1 MLVKSENYLGPI
13 ENILL
18 PSFRPDP
25 GTPQGV
31 SGQHHLPQ
39 HGGDLRSTAG
49 RLHQERPLPVSFR
62 ETKWVGLEQA
72 LARARKPWLNYGP
85 ALYKPKARAR
95 FSVKPDKARFSVK
108 PDKARFSVKPDKARY
123 PKSEP
128 IPALQVALHNY
139 STEMIR
145 AGTCARHHS
154 KAQARSCTRTII

>member
-13 ENILL
+13 EIILL

-62 ETKWVGLEQA
+62 ETKWVGLERA
-72 LARARKPWLNYGP
+72 LARARKPWLNDGP
-85 ALYKPKARAR
+85 ALHKPGPE
-95 FSVKPDKARFSVK
+95 FLSS
-108 PDKARFSVKPDKARY
+108 
-123 PKSEP
+123 PKVTDSE
-128 IPALQVALHNY
+128 AESQVFK
-139 STEMIR
+139 
-145 AGTCARHHS
+145 GQ
-154 KAQARSCTRTII
+154 AQLEPQTQNLSSI